1 MHFFNN
7 TNQTGRFFFLYY
19 SQSKQGSYVLQFS
32 NLSLKLRYNIIEHR
46 LKKYVLIPNKITKN
60 KSKNTKDHELIA
72 ADGLNDPG

>member
-1 MHFFNN
+1 MLFFNK

-60 KSKNTKDHELIA
+60 KSKNIKDHELIA
-72 ADGLNDPG
+72 ADGINDPG